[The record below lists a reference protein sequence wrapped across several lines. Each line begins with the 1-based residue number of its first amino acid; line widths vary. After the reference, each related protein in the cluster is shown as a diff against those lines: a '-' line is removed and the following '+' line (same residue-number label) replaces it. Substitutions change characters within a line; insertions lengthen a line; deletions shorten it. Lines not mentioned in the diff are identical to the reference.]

1 MIQIKKFHSND
12 LVTYFISFFL
22 YNFARVLPHAVLT
35 VILLDKGMSI
45 GNIAFIQSFFM
56 IAVLLFEFPSGILTD
71 IWSEKNIYLI
81 ALFLLAISYFLIMI
95 SHSFLILCLSWF
107 IYGISSASISGSLET
122 YFLKKY
128 QNNEYLMKKFNINL
142 NNINLISGLIGGGI
156 GSFIYAYIEDALY
169 VISILFIIVSA
180 ILIIFFFRSNSKIHS
195 QNNMNFKNIITELK
209 NINDKQIYIDILLFA
224 IFQIIAQLFFQFW
237 QVMFLSAGI
246 NKKQFGIFY
255 IIFQLIALFSNF
267 VFGRITFKK
276 LKPFL
281 IIFISVLLILGI
293 YFDHVSWVFVIL
305 ILLFLLP
312 FNIYSNQL
320 FLDIQKQSPSHIL
333 ASVMSFAGTIG
344 SIVSMIFLW
353 VIGVLDHFQS
363 FDVVAIESIM
373 LFMVLSLIIYYLK
386 KFISVI
392 L

>member
-12 LVTYFISFFL
+12 LVTYFISFFF

-128 QNNEYLMKKFNINL
+128 KNNESLMKKFNINL

-267 VFGRITFKK
+267 VFGRINFKK

-293 YFDHVSWVFVIL
+293 YFDHVSWAFVIL

-386 KFISVI
+386 K

>member
-12 LVTYFISFFL
+12 LVTYFISFFF

-128 QNNEYLMKKFNINL
+128 QNNESLMKKFNINL

-267 VFGRITFKK
+267 VFGRINFKK

-293 YFDHVSWVFVIL
+293 YFDHVSWAFVIL

-386 KFISVI
+386 K

>member
-12 LVTYFISFFL
+12 LVTYFISFFF

-45 GNIAFIQSFFM
+45 GDIAFIQSFFM

-128 QNNEYLMKKFNINL
+128 QNNESLMKKFNINL

-267 VFGRITFKK
+267 VFGRINFKK

-293 YFDHVSWVFVIL
+293 YFDHVSWAFVIL

-386 KFISVI
+386 K

>member
-1 MIQIKKFHSND
+1 
-12 LVTYFISFFL
+12 
-22 YNFARVLPHAVLT
+22 
-35 VILLDKGMSI
+35 
-45 GNIAFIQSFFM
+45 
-56 IAVLLFEFPSGILTD
+56 
-71 IWSEKNIYLI
+71 
-81 ALFLLAISYFLIMI
+81 
-95 SHSFLILCLSWF
+95 
-107 IYGISSASISGSLET
+107 
-122 YFLKKY
+122 
-128 QNNEYLMKKFNINL
+128 
-142 NNINLISGLIGGGI
+142 
-156 GSFIYAYIEDALY
+156 
-169 VISILFIIVSA
+169 
-180 ILIIFFFRSNSKIHS
+180 
-195 QNNMNFKNIITELK
+195 MNFKNIITELK

-267 VFGRITFKK
+267 VFGRINFKK

-293 YFDHVSWVFVIL
+293 YFDHVSWAFVIL

-386 KFISVI
+386 K

>member
-12 LVTYFISFFL
+12 LVTYFISFFF

-128 QNNEYLMKKFNINL
+128 QNNESLMKKFNINL

-267 VFGRITFKK
+267 VFGRINFKK

-293 YFDHVSWVFVIL
+293 YFDHVSWAFVIL

-320 FLDIQKQSPSHIL
+320 FLDIQK
-333 ASVMSFAGTIG
+333 
-344 SIVSMIFLW
+344 
-353 VIGVLDHFQS
+353 
-363 FDVVAIESIM
+363 
-373 LFMVLSLIIYYLK
+373 
-386 KFISVI
+386 
-392 L
+392 

>member
-12 LVTYFISFFL
+12 LVTYFISFFF

-128 QNNEYLMKKFNINL
+128 QNNESLMKKFNINL

-267 VFGRITFKK
+267 VFGRINFKK

-386 KFISVI
+386 K